1 MADDR
6 TAVKD
11 HAKEAA
17 PPKDHGGDNAQA
29 HIVQQTKGTEAL
41 AIIKDTDKGKTAQGL
56 AHVELYDSTAAAA
69 KTAEKPA
76 GKDNGKPEETSAK
89 TGNAGEKSATAG
101 EKPEAKAAAP
111 ETKPEVTK
119 YEVKKDD
126 TLSQIVEKQLPKNE
140 GESHKDYVK
149 RLYEKVGEVA
159 KHNKLD
165 DPNKLEIGQKLEIPQ
180 DKKPEPAQTAS
191 GDGKTPVPQEQ
202 SRQNADG
209 SAVAAPPE
217 KVQTPEEKVAA
228 EKAAAEKAAADKVR
242 AEKAAEA
249 IDQAANGG
257 FLGIGTD
264 KKAIEEQLKGKT
276 KKELQDIDEAYRART
291 GISLK
296 DELRDE
302 LSGSD
307 LTRALNLADGH
318 NDDAA
323 RINVALEEHK
333 EWGLGAR
340 SNNNIEKD
348 LRDTISTLNSKQ
360 VEELDRTY
368 QERYGK
374 SLKDVLKD
382 DPNLPKETKEA
393 LGIYLKGTDKMTPAD
408 TLAVAQIG
416 LDSKNT
422 DIFQEAFRGASPE
435 ARASSSARAVKI
447 KLRRPSARS
456 PMMILPAKPPIRA
469 TAKWTTPWIMSDRA
483 SWMPPQRLPTTA
495 VGWATTKKPSNKPSG
510 R

>member
-180 DKKPEPAQTAS
+180 DKKPEQAPAAS

-202 SRQNADG
+202 SRQNTDG
-209 SAVAAPPE
+209 SAVAALPE
-217 KVQTPEEKVAA
+217 KVQTPEEKAAA
-228 EKAAAEKAAADKVR
+228 EKAAAEKAAADKAR

-264 KKAIEEQLKGKT
+264 KKAIEEQLKGKS
-276 KKELQDIDEAYRART
+276 KEELQAIDEAYKKRT

-340 SNNNIEKD
+340 SNSNIEKD

-435 ARASSSARAVKI
+435 ARAQFLSDGGEDKVKKAFGSA
-447 KLRRPSARS
+447 SYDD
-456 PMMILPAKPPIRA
+456 
-469 TAKWTTPWIMSDRA
+469 TTGETTYSRNSEVDRA
-483 SWMPPQRLPTTA
+483 MDYVKQGKLDAS
-495 VGWATTKKPSNKPSG
+495 TKI
-510 R
+510 